1 MNFGMNPFQHCSNPS
16 TLSRSSKFRFGKT
29 KTDFLDHVQSGE
41 TNDKTQKLSQTLD
54 RRRFNAAVV
63 AVQINFEQ

>member
-29 KTDFLDHVQSGE
+29 KIDFLDHVQSGE
-41 TNDKTQKLSQTLD
+41 TNDKTQKPLQTLD
-54 RRRFNAAVV
+54 RRRFDAAVV